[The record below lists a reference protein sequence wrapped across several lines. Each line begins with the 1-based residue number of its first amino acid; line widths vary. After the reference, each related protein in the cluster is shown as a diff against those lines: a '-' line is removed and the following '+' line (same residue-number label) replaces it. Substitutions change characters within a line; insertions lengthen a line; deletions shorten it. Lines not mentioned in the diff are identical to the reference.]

1 MRQVCVA
8 LGLCAVAAA
17 VAFSQEGREVKLPP
31 PKMTGGKPL
40 MECLKDRQTI
50 RTFDSVPLP
59 PQTLSDLLWAACG
72 INRPE
77 SGKRT
82 APSAG
87 NRQEIDIYVC
97 LPEGCFVYDPKTVVL
112 RQTLKDDLRAQC
124 GMQEFV
130 KTAPVVLVYVADEA
144 RMGARTSS
152 EAKAF
157 YAAADTGFI
166 SQNVYLFCASE
177 GLATVV
183 LGMVDKQA
191 LAKALNLRPEQKVI
205 LTQPVGY
212 PKR

>member
-1 MRQVCVA
+1 MSVAVLGALVCVA
-8 LGLCAVAAA
+8 GQSVC
-17 VAFSQEGREVKLPP
+17 QELKEIQLPP
-31 PKMTGGKPL
+31 PKMTGGMPL
-40 MECLKDRQTI
+40 MEALKQRQTL
-50 RTFDSVPLP
+50 RAFDTLPLA
-59 PQTLSDLLWAACG
+59 PQTLSDLLWAAFG

-82 APSAG
+82 APSAS
-87 NRQEIDIYVC
+87 NNQEIDIYVC
-97 LPEGCFVYDPKTVVL
+97 LPQGTFLYNARGNCLTPVL
-112 RQTLKDDLRAQC
+112 REDVRRAC

-130 KTAPVVLVYVADEA
+130 GSAPVVLVYVADEA
-144 RMGARTSS
+144 RMGARMSA
-152 EAKAF
+152 EAKSF

-183 LGMVDKQA
+183 IGLVDKA
-191 LAKALNLRPEQKVI
+191 KLAQTLKLRPEQKVI